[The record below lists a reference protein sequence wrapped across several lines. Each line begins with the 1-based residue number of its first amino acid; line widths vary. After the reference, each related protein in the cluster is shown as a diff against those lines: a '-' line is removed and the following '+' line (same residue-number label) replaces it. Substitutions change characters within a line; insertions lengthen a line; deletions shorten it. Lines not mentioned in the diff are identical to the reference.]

1 MDFLQGLNTAQQQAV
16 MAANGPVLVMAGPG
30 SGKTRVLTQR
40 IAYLI
45 GRLGVRPYN
54 ILAVTFTNKAAR
66 EMEKRVE
73 TLLGGSARGLT
84 LGTFHGVCARILR
97 REAEHLP
104 INGNFVI
111 FDADDQQNV
120 VKQILKELNIDDKQH
135 RPQAV
140 HAAISNAKN
149 ELRGPAE
156 YPIKNYRDQVV
167 QRVYERYQQAL
178 LASNAVDFDDLLL
191 YTAQLLDTNPQ
202 VRERY
207 ARRFEHVLVDEFQDT
222 NMAQYQLLTHLASF
236 HRNLYCVGDV
246 DQCLPAGT
254 PIHTPQGA
262 LPIET
267 LQPENLVTAASGRSH
282 SLPARI
288 LHTGSREYQ
297 GDLISITTQ
306 SGATLRATPNH
317 ILFARLG
324 IQPGWHYVY
333 LMYRKDK
340 GYRVGVASH
349 ARSDGTRAELQ
360 IGLKVR
366 SVQENAD
373 KIWVLKVCDKRED
386 AVYWEAYFAFRYGL
400 PTTVFHV
407 CARRMNLTQAH
418 IDRLYTEIDTFANTE
433 KLFADLQ
440 MDFRYPHYTAQGTH
454 RNLINLRYFGD
465 TRRSAQS
472 PWHAHRVDLWSNDL
486 LLAQTLRSAGYNT
499 RRAARDNWRVGINRI
514 GYDDVHTAAQQLS
527 QAAGGLEIITGA
539 FLTQGKTNAL
549 TPRFSLMPASHLHP
563 SMQVAI
569 EHNGQIIQD
578 TIVSV
583 TRTPYTGQVY
593 DLEVEN
599 LHNYI
604 AGGVVVHNSIY
615 GWRGADY
622 RNLQRFQQ
630 DYPDSQVILL
640 EQNYRSTQ
648 NILDAAMAVIDKNP
662 HRIKKQLFTERGGG
676 AKVILHEAY
685 DDREEA
691 HLIVQTI
698 AEKIAAKNANPG
710 DFAIMY
716 RTNAQSRVLEEAF
729 VRANLPYKIV
739 GAQRFYGRREVK
751 DVLAYLRVA
760 YNPDDEVSLTR
771 IINVPARNIGA
782 KTIETLRQIAQ
793 NNQQSSGRILLQLAS
808 ATADAPLAAAFSG
821 RALNSLK
828 TFAISL
834 ANWHALAAE
843 SEPQALLDRI
853 LEESQYRAYIE
864 DGSDEGRDRWENVL
878 ELRRLA
884 AEYAQSG
891 LATFL
896 EQIALVSDQDT
907 LQENNANLPTLL
919 TLHAA
924 KGLEFP
930 IVFIAG
936 LNDGILPHLRSFDDP
951 EAMMEERRLL
961 YVGITRAENLLYLMY
976 SQMRATYGYA
986 DYVEPSRFLGD
997 LPPALLTDLQGRNR
1011 GGKRGGAVPK
1021 ETARPTSA
1029 PAPAP
1034 RWDSAPTPKKPAAS
1048 GLQFPAGI
1056 RVEHPTW
1063 GVGLILA
1070 SQPQNGDEVLD
1081 IFFEEVGMKRV
1092 LASMAKLQ
1100 RVTPEK

>member
-1 MDFLQGLNTAQQQAV
+1 MATDNPQLTPPAQNVTITPAMDFLQGLNTAQQQAV
-16 MAANGPVLVMAGPG
+16 MAANGPILVMAGPG

-45 GRLGVRPYN
+45 GRLGVRSYN

-120 VKQILKELNIDDKQH
+120 VKQILKDLNIDDKQH

-191 YTAQLLDTNPQ
+191 YTAQLFETNPQ

-236 HRNLYCVGDV
+236 HRNLYCVGDG
-246 DQCLPAGT
+246 DQ
-254 PIHTPQGA
+254 
-262 LPIET
+262 
-267 LQPENLVTAASGRSH
+267 
-282 SLPARI
+282 
-288 LHTGSREYQ
+288 
-297 GDLISITTQ
+297 
-306 SGATLRATPNH
+306 
-317 ILFARLG
+317 
-324 IQPGWHYVY
+324 
-333 LMYRKDK
+333 
-340 GYRVGVASH
+340 
-349 ARSDGTRAELQ
+349 
-360 IGLKVR
+360 
-366 SVQENAD
+366 SV
-373 KIWVLKVCDKRED
+373 
-386 AVYWEAYFAFRYGL
+386 
-400 PTTVFHV
+400 
-407 CARRMNLTQAH
+407 
-418 IDRLYTEIDTFANTE
+418 
-433 KLFADLQ
+433 
-440 MDFRYPHYTAQGTH
+440 
-454 RNLINLRYFGD
+454 
-465 TRRSAQS
+465 
-472 PWHAHRVDLWSNDL
+472 
-486 LLAQTLRSAGYNT
+486 
-499 RRAARDNWRVGINRI
+499 
-514 GYDDVHTAAQQLS
+514 
-527 QAAGGLEIITGA
+527 
-539 FLTQGKTNAL
+539 
-549 TPRFSLMPASHLHP
+549 
-563 SMQVAI
+563 
-569 EHNGQIIQD
+569 
-578 TIVSV
+578 
-583 TRTPYTGQVY
+583 
-593 DLEVEN
+593 
-599 LHNYI
+599 
-604 AGGVVVHNSIY
+604 Y

-648 NILDAAMAVIDKNP
+648 TILDAAMAVIDKNP
-662 HRIKKQLFTERGGG
+662 HRIKKQLFTERGSG
-676 AKVILHEAY
+676 AKITLHEAY
-685 DDREEA
+685 DDREESQ
-691 HLIVQTI
+691 LIVQTI
-698 AEKIAAKNANPG
+698 ADKIATKQANPG

-729 VRANLPYKIV
+729 IRANLPYKIV

-751 DVLAYLRVA
+751 DVLAYLRAA
-760 YNPDDEVSLTR
+760 YNPDDEISLLR

-782 KTIETLRQIAQ
+782 KTIETLRKAAQ
-793 NNQQSSGRILLQLAS
+793 QRQLSSGRALLQLAS
-808 ATADAPLAAAFSG
+808 AAPESPLAAAFSS
-821 RALNSLK
+821 RTLSSLK
-828 TFAISL
+828 TFAIAF
-834 ANWHALAAE
+834 ANWHATAAE
-843 SEPQALLDRI
+843 SEPQSLLDRI
-853 LEESQYRAYIE
+853 LEESQYRAYVE

-884 AEYAQSG
+884 AEYAQSD

-907 LQENNANLPTLL
+907 LQEGNANLPTLL

-936 LNDGILPHLRSFDDP
+936 LNDGILPHSRSFDDP

-961 YVGITRAENLLYLMY
+961 YVGITRAEKLLYLMY

-986 DYVEPSRFLGD
+986 DYVEPSRFLDD
-997 LPPALLTDLQGRNR
+997 LPPALLTDLHGRTR
-1011 GGKRGGAVPK
+1011 GGKRGAATPK

-1029 PAPAP
+1029 PANST

-1081 IFFEEVGMKRV
+1081 IFFEEIGMKRV